1 MEEFNKSN
9 NRGSELK
16 VVVPEARIEMKKL
29 SLIKLETQED
39 LKNALK
45 KIKDLMRDLSDSE
58 LSGEGIIDLNQ
69 SIKNL
74 HEYITDLNIDQMAQD
89 DEMKE
94 LENIE
99 RLFKEKMVLI
109 NKDQLN

>member
-1 MEEFNKSN
+1 MEEFNRSN
-9 NRGSELK
+9 NKSSKLK

-29 SLIKLETQED
+29 SLTKIETQED

-58 LSGEGIIDLNQ
+58 LSQEDIIDLNQ

-74 HEYITDLNIDQMAQD
+74 HEYVTELNIDQMKQD